1 MHPIKK
7 QLDQFYSSAEK
18 AAEGWAKFANE
29 AEQNFIH
36 YACKIIKEYYTLEII
51 TATKNSFSVI
61 SSKFPKDKN
70 PDRVWFLQLT
80 LSNWK
85 TISALQ
91 DLETNNLYF
100 SKSDIDL
107 ILNNIFKN

>member
-1 MHPIKK
+1 MHPTKK

-18 AAEGWAKFANE
+18 AAEGWAKFADK
-29 AEQNFIH
+29 AEQNFIR

-51 TATKNSFSVI
+51 TQTKNSFWVM
-61 SSKFPKDKN
+61 SSKFPKDK
-70 PDRVWFLQLT
+70 DLDVVWFLQLT

-91 DLETNNLYF
+91 DLETNKLYF
-100 SKSDIDL
+100 SKSDIHL
-107 ILNNIFKN
+107 ILNNIFNN